1 MKINIKTMK
10 LDTNIVNKT
19 NTIYIHNIPFLTK
32 KANNSYNYYFFQFNL
47 ATIKQKQLTKSMWSF
62 LKNF

>member
-32 KANNSYNYYFFQFNL
+32 KTKNSCNYYFFPVQPCYN
-47 ATIKQKQLTKSMWSF
+47 QTKT
-62 LKNF
+62 N